1 MGNPLINELLI
12 GTGFAIC
19 GASAALAISAVLMQ
33 RFAEIAKAADEVKG
47 KSEMDA
53 LIAYLQVMGTA
64 GANAA
69 AAK

>member
-1 MGNPLINELLI
+1 EMAPKMKALRVVGVPYADDEI
-12 GTGFAIC
+12 G
-19 GASAALAISAVLMQ
+19 
-33 RFAEIAKAADEVKG
+33 KAAEDVKG

>member
-1 MGNPLINELLI
+1 MPAYPWLNAATVNPAEMAPKMKALRVVGVPYADDEI
-12 GTGFAIC
+12 G
-19 GASAALAISAVLMQ
+19 
-33 RFAEIAKAADEVKG
+33 KAAEDVKG